1 METNFTTL
9 SEAPEQSRGGEVEE
23 EYISMSK
30 AKQTRNERLYQKWLQ
45 GSPIKELQKEFG
57 ITRQRIYQVLE
68 AREVSEKEKVMRVVN
83 RLSR

>member
-1 METNFTTL
+1 
-9 SEAPEQSRGGEVEE
+9 
-23 EYISMSK
+23 MSK
-30 AKQTRNERLYQKWLQ
+30 CKQTRNERLYQKWLQ

-83 RLSR
+83 QLSR

>member
-1 METNFTTL
+1 
-9 SEAPEQSRGGEVEE
+9 
-23 EYISMSK
+23 MSK

-83 RLSR
+83 QLSR

>member
-1 METNFTTL
+1 
-9 SEAPEQSRGGEVEE
+9 
-23 EYISMSK
+23 MSK

-45 GSPIKELQKEFG
+45 GSPIKELQNEFG

-83 RLSR
+83 QLSR